1 MIITSFAR
9 DPCGLLSPGT
19 TGEMSS
25 MEFIRVGIRCGLE
38 DEIVSRVGRLLIAFF
53 LASVCVA
60 VRGIHRLL
68 GSWCLKLESIESDHG
83 LSESEVTRS

>member
-9 DPCGLLSPGT
+9 DPCVLLSPGT

-53 LASVCVA
+53 
-60 VRGIHRLL
+60 
-68 GSWCLKLESIESDHG
+68 
-83 LSESEVTRS
+83 